1 MTVDDQD
8 RVLRM
13 LGLATRAGKTAYG
26 AVACEKAVTRGR
38 AELVIVATDAARD
51 TAEKAENMCHKAGI
65 PCLRTGTGAT
75 IGQYTGGGIHMTA
88 AVLDRGFAQRIR
100 ELWMAGTSKMK

>member
-1 MTVDDQD
+1 VDDSE

-26 AVACEKAVTRGR
+26 AVACEKAVTRGK
-38 AELVIVATDAARD
+38 AVLMIVATDAAHD
-51 TAEKAENMCHKAGI
+51 TVNRAESMCHKAGI
-65 PCLRTGTGAT
+65 PCLRTGTGVT

-88 AVLDRGFAQRIR
+88 AVLDRGFAQRIQ
-100 ELWMAGTSKMK
+100 ELWAAGTNQTS

>member
-1 MTVDDQD
+1 MDDPD

-13 LGLATRAGKTAYG
+13 LGLATRAGKTACG
-26 AVACEKAVTRGR
+26 AVACEKAVSRGK
-38 AELVIVATDAARD
+38 ALLVIVATDAARD
-51 TAEKAENMCHKAGI
+51 TVNKAENMCHKAGI

-88 AVLDRGFAQRIR
+88 AVLDRGFAQRIQ
-100 ELWMAGTSKMK
+100 ELWMAGTNQTK